1 MDIASRGDTIDK
13 SHSKLT
19 FFEMAVLNKGY
30 INTSDIYWNWFIYLN
45 WLKLRI
51 SNMTENKSMIIMD
64 NMERNVVKD
73 WRALC
78 GAPRRCRPAGPGPL
92 ATKLYKLSVIINS
105 VHLNNYIYIS
115 TQTYITL
122 NYLLLLLVKVNEY
135 HST

>member
-1 MDIASRGDTIDK
+1 
-13 SHSKLT
+13 
-19 FFEMAVLNKGY
+19 
-30 INTSDIYWNWFIYLN
+30 
-45 WLKLRI
+45 
-51 SNMTENKSMIIMD
+51 MTENKSMIIMD

-78 GAPRRCRPAGPGPL
+78 GGAAPLSPGSGPGPL